1 MAEHKKSRGLF
12 NTMQT
17 DGAETMAT
25 QCKKCTMFI
34 GEKINV

>member
-1 MAEHKKSRGLF
+1 MAEQKKSRGLL
-12 NTMQT
+12 NTTQT
-17 DGAETMAT
+17 NGAGTMAT